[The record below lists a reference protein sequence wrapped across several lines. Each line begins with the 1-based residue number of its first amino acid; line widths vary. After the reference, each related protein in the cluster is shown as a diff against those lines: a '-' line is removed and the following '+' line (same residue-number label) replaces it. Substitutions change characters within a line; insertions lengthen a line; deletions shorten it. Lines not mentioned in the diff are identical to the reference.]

1 MVKEVEEAMRLAKS
15 AAFDDDY
22 FDDDYWSFESES
34 DDDSCEGVDNEG
46 MEMDAGYVKENFDRL
61 YVKKVVR
68 WIEEGKNVFVTGSQ
82 GRGKSTCMKKVI
94 QELYRTGHKLL
105 VTGSTGTSVVNISDV
120 AQKELDRAIEND
132 LLPSDM
138 AYILAPATAHSAF
151 GLHHWENSTLQELRN
166 GETER
171 AAQAEIKA
179 SDNGKDG
186 LVERRDVSRMAQTF
200 MAEYNGR
207 KRGLLKIFLEKGR
220 QTSCSGIPSIA
231 FADVVIIDEIS
242 MIDDLLMEALDRVGR
257 FWRTDQKHLPFG
269 GLRMVFVGD
278 FQQLPPVGS
287 GTRQN
292 PIYLFE
298 NEKWTTKT
306 ASQGWVDRVLH
317 LKTNIRQEGDLEY
330 GRLLDRMVMNNLTPE
345 DEELL
350 DGCVLRPTSGISGLD
365 AALDPRVMPGVK
377 RVFNSKTLIKR
388 YTNAVM
394 EGIEPDK
401 KITFENRKEY
411 EPGQKV
417 IYDAYDRNQV
427 QAKVER
433 FIQRQN
439 DAIDEQF
446 YLGCPVRILENKD
459 VEGGIVNGAIG
470 TLKGLSEHGKHP
482 IIELKNG
489 KLYTLHRSSAEIFVD
504 TYSTRQRR
512 DIKAG
517 RMRPHKDRP
526 VAKFT
531 YKYYPLKMACAVTP
545 HGLQGVTE
553 KSLIIHPN
561 VAFANEYTT
570 IECYFTA
577 LSRLCSSG
585 LDSPG
590 KAETLRAIPRPPSSP
605 ESSDDFP
612 EPCGLYLT
620 RRPRYPFY
628 VRPKVRGYIDD
639 LEENHSLI
647 KHKRDGQK
655 DQI

>member
-1 MVKEVEEAMRLAKS
+1 MVADVEEAMRLAKS
-15 AAFDDDY
+15 AAFDNDY
-22 FDDDYWSFESES
+22 FDDDNWNFESES
-34 DDDSCEGVDNEG
+34 GDDSGEDDDDEG

-120 AQKELDRAIEND
+120 AQKALDQAIEND

-138 AYILAPATAHSAF
+138 ASILAPATAHSAF
-151 GLHHWENSTLQELRN
+151 GLQHCENSTLQELRN
-166 GETER
+166 GERER
-171 AAQAEIKA
+171 AAQAEIDA
-179 SDNGKDG
+179 RDNCKDG
-186 LVERRDVSRMAQTF
+186 LVEKRDISKMAQKF
-200 MAEYNGR
+200 MREYITRNR
-207 KRGLLKIFLEKGR
+207 RLLAIFREKGR
-220 QTSCSGIPSIA
+220 DTFCAGVPSIA

-242 MIDDLLMEALDRVGR
+242 MIDDLLMAAIDGVGR
-257 FWRTDQKHLPFG
+257 FWRPDQDHLPFG

-298 NEKWTTKT
+298 SEKWTTRT
-306 ASQGWVDRVLH
+306 CSQGWVDRVLH
-317 LKTNIRQEGDLEY
+317 LKTNIRQEGDLAY

-345 DEELL
+345 DDDLL
-350 DGCVLRPTSGISGLD
+350 DGCVLRPASGISGLD
-365 AALDPRVMPGVK
+365 AAMDPRVMPGVK
-377 RVFNSKTLIKR
+377 RVFNSKSLIKR

-394 EGIEPDK
+394 EGIDPEK
-401 KITFENRKEY
+401 KITFENREEY
-411 EPGQKV
+411 EPSQKV
-417 IYDAYDRNQV
+417 IYAAYDRHQV
-427 QAKVER
+427 QAKVEK
-433 FIQRQN
+433 FIQSLK
-439 DAIDEQF
+439 DTIDEQF

-504 TYSTRQRR
+504 TYSKRQRS

-517 RMRPHKDRP
+517 RRQPHRGRP

-531 YKYYPLKMACAVTP
+531 YKYYPFKMACAVTP

-553 KSLIIHPN
+553 KSLVIHPN
-561 VAFANEYTT
+561 IDFGNQYTT

-590 KAETLRAIPRPPSSP
+590 KAETLRAIPQPTSSL

-628 VRPKVRGYIDD
+628 VRPKVRRYIDE

-647 KHKRDGQK
+647 KHKRDGEK